1 MNSEEL
7 IQKLKDAF
15 KAEAE
20 ERLSTISTSLAA
32 LQSAISSPEQ
42 QQPLLEILFREA
54 HSLKGASRVVNLEE
68 VESLSQS
75 AEETFGALKKGEIQ
89 LSPELFEEVC
99 HTVDDIK
106 AVLMNFKKD
115 QTPVRGVA

>member
-7 IQKLKDAF
+7 IRKLRDAF
-15 KAEAE
+15 REEAQ
-20 ERLSTISTSLAA
+20 ERLRTISTSLAA
-32 LQSAISSPEQ
+32 LEEALSSPEQ
-42 QQPLLEILFREA
+42 QKPILEILFREA

-75 AEETFGALKKGEIQ
+75 AEETFGALKREEIR
-89 LSPELFEEVC
+89 LSPALFEEVC
-99 HTVDDIK
+99 HTVDSIK
-106 AVLMNFKKD
+106 AVLMNFEKD

>member
-7 IQKLKDAF
+7 IVKLKEAF

-32 LQSAISSPEQ
+32 LEEALSSPEQ
-42 QQPLLEILFREA
+42 QKPLLEILFREA

-75 AEETFGALKKGEIQ
+75 AEETFGALKKGEIG
-89 LSPELFEEVC
+89 LSPELFKEVS
-99 HTVDDIK
+99 HTFENIK
-106 AVLMNFKKD
+106 AALMNFGND
-115 QTPVRGVA
+115 QTPVRGVV